1 MENLEDISYD
11 WCLGK
16 PAGFVHD
23 KHKGKKYDGAIWRY
37 GPSKDKQ
44 RLKSHSKSFPS
55 SKYNNSLEE
64 ARLAALNYQ
73 YEWSV
78 ANGYIKNQVRR
89 LPDGIYWKDDPE
101 NYPVTRNTLEVF
113 ICKGDEG
120 NDITMLIDFEDL
132 PIVQKYYIS
141 KIEHTYRGQVM
152 ETYAQVS
159 VKGEVKKFQFHKFI
173 TKFELTDHNNRN
185 TLDNRR
191 CNLRDSTFMENMN
204 NKNTECPGMDQAPE
218 GIERVPGVKQLGHCW
233 EAYISKKTDPDSGD
247 ETLYRASF
255 NIKILGNYK
264 ACEMAVQ
271 QRKLWALQLGNKN
284 SYGGKFRKHSQFETI
299 PLGVRIEDIGKHAK
313 VKGVKVT
320 QRERKGDKMSMQQQL
335 ANAHQRNAELESIV
349 KDLTRYILLLKES
362 SRNTRNNQE

>member
-1 MENLEDISYD
+1 MGNIEDIGYD

-16 PAGFVHD
+16 PAGHLRD
-23 KHKGKKYDGAIWRY
+23 WEKGKKYDGVIWVY
-37 GPSKDKQ
+37 CPSKDKQ
-44 RLKSHSKSFPS
+44 RMKPHSKRFPS
-55 SKYNNSLEE
+55 SKYNNSPEE

-78 ANGYIKNQVRR
+78 ANGYVKNQVRR

-113 ICKGDEG
+113 ICKGDED

-141 KIEHTYRGQVM
+141 KSIRLYKGRVM

-159 VKGEVKKFQFHKFI
+159 VNEKVINPQFHKFL
-173 TKFELTDHNNRN
+173 TKFELTDHKNRN

-191 CNLRDSTFMENMN
+191 CNLRDSTTFENMN
-204 NKNTECPGMDQAPE
+204 NRNTECPGMDQAPE
-218 GIERVPGVKQLGHCW
+218 GIERVPGVKVLGRCW
-233 EAYISKKTDPDSGD
+233 EACISKTDPDSGD
-247 ETLYRASF
+247 KTLYRASF

-271 QRKLWALQLGNKN
+271 QRKLWALQFENKN
-284 SYGGKFRKHSQFETI
+284 SYGGKFRKHAQFETI
-299 PLGVRIEDIGKHAK
+299 PLGVRLEDIGKHPK
-313 VKGVKVT
+313 IEGVKIT
-320 QRERKGDKMSMQQQL
+320 QREINGDKMSMQQRL
-335 ANAHQRNAELESIV
+335 ANAYQRIAELESIV
-349 KDLTRYILLLKES
+349 EDLTRYILLLKES